1 MPATLGELMD
11 RILFGALLLLGVG
24 VLSVRYLDQTGRAP
38 VNAAPVQVA
47 APPANSRSL
56 VVRASAGGHFAV
68 EARVD
73 GRRIPFMI
81 DTGASQITIRES
93 DAARLGFHPK
103 ERDYSVRINTANG
116 AGRAAQVDLR
126 MVEVGDI
133 VVRDLPALIIPDNM
147 LSVNLLGMTFL
158 SRLRWSHERGKLMLE
173 Q

>member
-1 MPATLGELMD
+1 MVRM
-11 RILFGALLLLGVG
+11 LFGALLFLAIGVM
-24 VLSVRYLDQTGRAP
+24 SVRYLDRTSHAP
-38 VNAAPVQVA
+38 AANVAPVQVA

-56 VVRASAGGHFAV
+56 VLRASDGGHFAV

-81 DTGASQITIRES
+81 DTGASQVTIRET

-103 ERDYSVRINTANG
+103 DRDYGVRINTANG
-116 AGRAAQVDLR
+116 VGRAAQVDLR

-133 VVRDLPALIIPDNM
+133 MVRDLPALIVPDSM
-147 LSVNLLGMTFL
+147 LNVNLLGMTFL
-158 SRLRWSHERGKLMLE
+158 SRVRWSHERGKLMLE

>member
-47 APPANSRSL
+47 APPANSRG
-56 VVRASAGGHFAV
+56 RGGRGSAGGHFAV

-93 DAARLGFHPK
+93 DAARLRVPPH
-103 ERDYSVRINTANG
+103 
-116 AGRAAQVDLR
+116 GRH
-126 MVEVGDI
+126 
-133 VVRDLPALIIPDNM
+133 
-147 LSVNLLGMTFL
+147 LSPL
-158 SRLRWSHERGKLMLE
+158 
-173 Q
+173 

>member
-1 MPATLGELMD
+1 MI
-11 RILFGALLLLGVG
+11 RILIGAVMLLGAG
-24 VLSVRYLDQTGRAP
+24 VLSARYLEQAGRAP
-38 VNAAPVQVA
+38 ANAASVQSV
-47 APPANSRSL
+47 PQPANARSL
-56 VVRASAGGHFAV
+56 VVRASQGGHFAV
-68 EARVD
+68 DARVD

-103 ERDYSVRINTANG
+103 ERDYSIRINTANG
-116 AGRAAQVDLR
+116 VGRAAEVELR

-133 VVRDLPALIIPDNM
+133 VVRDVRALVVPDNV

-158 SRLRWSHERGKLMLE
+158 SRVRWSHERGKLTLE